1 MQEPRAWT
9 ITLMFFFFLFPEIR
23 AEGGGGGK
31 QTVYIQVFVVHDHR
45 HLRDRHN
52 NGYRTR

>member
-1 MQEPRAWT
+1 MDHHT
-9 ITLMFFFFLFPEIR
+9 DVFFFSFLKYEQM
-23 AEGGGGGK
+23 GGKK
-31 QTVYIQVFVVHDHR
+31 QTVYIQVFVVHDHK